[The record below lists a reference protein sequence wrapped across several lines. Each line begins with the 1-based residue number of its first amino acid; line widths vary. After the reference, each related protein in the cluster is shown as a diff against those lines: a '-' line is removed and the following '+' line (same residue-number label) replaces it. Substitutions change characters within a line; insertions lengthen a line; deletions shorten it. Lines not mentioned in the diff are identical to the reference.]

1 MNFNICL
8 SWIPLLPP
16 HWPLFGSKSS
26 KNIRNYNV
34 YCDRLEIIKTTYANA
49 NFATKNNYFFNK
61 KYVARK
67 TTKFISFSHHLC
79 ARGRPPERHQ
89 CCKTAEKF
97 DLASLE
103 VTDETSPAPPG
114 APSPPQEPQVPPRSP
129 QGHPRSS
136 QCLPKSPQELS
147 ETSSRDKHYI
157 NKLPINRPSGRLVY

>member
-1 MNFNICL
+1 MHILQQQKRAFLN
-8 SWIPLLPP
+8 
-16 HWPLFGSKSS
+16 
-26 KNIRNYNV
+26 
-34 YCDRLEIIKTTYANA
+34 T
-49 NFATKNNYFFNK
+49 

-79 ARGRPPERHQ
+79 AHGRPPERHQ

-103 VTDETSPAPPG
+103 VADETSPAPPG

-157 NKLPINRPSGRLVY
+157 NKNSRSTAGRPVCYIILYYISLIAGVG